1 MTTLAIEYLPI
12 EQLSPYAR
20 NSRTH
25 SDEQLDV
32 IAHSIRTYGFNS
44 AVAIDA
50 DGGIIAG
57 HGRVLAAARAG
68 LTEVPCIRLGHLSE
82 AQKRAYVIADNRAYD
97 LGGWDAATL
106 ASEVEDLL
114 MDADAGLELAD
125 LGFDDN
131 AFGALAAHLPD
142 IEFAPAKP
150 AVRQHNGEDDPRT
163 PTADDYADVGQG
175 ATNPAE
181 GKGIQYPLI
190 LQLSKATFQ
199 QWRAFKGKRSDS
211 EAIAAQLVLTDRHAA
226 LLGAV
231 RALEA
236 RGFFAASSC
245 ADDDTAADMAALR
258 DVLAVEAMA

>member
-68 LTEVPCIRLGHLSE
+68 LIEVPCIRLGHLSE

-97 LGGWDAATL
+97 LGGWDLATL

-114 MDADAGLELAD
+114 MDAAGGIELGD
-125 LGFDDN
+125 LGFDDD
-131 AFGALAAHLPD
+131 AFGALSAHLPD
-142 IEFAPAKP
+142 IAPTPEKP
-150 AVRQHNGEDDPRT
+150 AQPRPAPSGDA
-163 PTADDYADVGQG
+163 PTADDYADMGQG

-199 QWRAFKGKRSDS
+199 RWRKFKGPRSDS
-211 EAIAAQLVLTDRHAA
+211 DAIAYQLAEHERYRALFMAAQ
-226 LLGAV
+226 
-231 RALEA
+231 ALEA
-236 RGFFAASSC
+236 RGFFAESSC
-245 ADDDTAADMAALR
+245 ADDDTAMDMAAMR
-258 DVLAVEAMA
+258 EALAAEATNV